1 MQANPAVG
9 VVDAVERTLVLA
21 QTWVHWDGKPRISE
35 EGDREYTPS
44 KVIRRQADHIIDHLA
59 EVEEVLSGHPRMPD
73 EWAASAVTFES
84 ELAPFAHSDYLEA
97 AQRLRRLARVFFLR
111 YEAAGP
117 EEWDRP
123 RGESWTLREIAD
135 HLSTS
140 WYAEQIGD
148 LAP

>member
-1 MQANPAVG
+1 MSVNPAIG
-9 VVDAVERTLVLA
+9 VVDAVEETLILA
-21 QTWVHWDGKPRISE
+21 QTWVHWDGKPRVSD

-59 EVEEVLSGHPRMPD
+59 EIEELLLGHPRMPD
-73 EWAASAVTFES
+73 EWQASAVTFKGEV
-84 ELAPFAHSDYLEA
+84 AAFTQGDYLEA

-111 YEAAGP
+111 YEAAGA

-123 RGESWTLREIAD
+123 RAQSWTLREIAI

-140 WYAEQIGD
+140 WYAEQLGD
-148 LAP
+148 LTP